1 MSITG
6 TDWTEFELTGR
17 TVYRKDGALRL
28 ADGTLAGAD
37 LAMIDAIRYVHQT
50 IGVPLDETL
59 RMASLYPARAIHAEA
74 DRGHLTKGA
83 RGDFAVL
90 SDDLKV
96 RSTWIAG
103 EKVYGA

>member
-1 MSITG
+1 
-6 TDWTEFELTGR
+6 
-17 TVYRKDGALRL
+17 
-28 ADGTLAGAD
+28 
-37 LAMIDAIRYVHQT
+37 MIDAIRYVHQT
-50 IGVPLDETL
+50 IGVPLDEAL

-74 DRGHLTKGA
+74 DRGHLTQGA

-103 EKVYGA
+103 ERVYGAA